1 MAPGVVALILLGLCF
16 EIFFFFILKTDRRK
30 VSSISQAWIS
40 ILRLKPALVSFSLPG
55 MFSTPFDAAMVQV
68 GFGFR
73 IHVGV

>member
-16 EIFFFFILKTDRRK
+16 EIFFFILKTERRK

-55 MFSTPFDAAMVQV
+55 RFSTPFDAAMVQV